1 VPEENAELPVGGD
14 RVRLR
19 HEHHPG
25 LEHLL
30 ERFGVNVL
38 KLALLY
44 QLDVDP
50 YSYVT
55 QLAVHQAFSAGQFG
69 AVYDGSA
76 PEMKNSLSRDQFA
89 ATFGGIY
96 SRTGAFKSGK
106 TTGWKVNYGTDG
118 NFVVLNR
125 DAQFEHATGTEEFV
139 FRVEGKKA
147 VLAGYHVKTSL
158 PVE

>member
-1 VPEENAELPVGGD
+1 MRALAAGMAAVLLAGCSAGGD
-14 RVRLR
+14 TDAA
-19 HEHHPG
+19 EQ
-25 LEHLL
+25 
-30 ERFGVNVL
+30 GVI
-38 KLALLY
+38 
-44 QLDVDP
+44 
-50 YSYVT
+50 
-55 QLAVHQAFSAGQFG
+55 AVHEAFSAGQFG
-69 AVYDGSA
+69 TVYDGSA

-125 DAQFEHATGTEEFV
+125 DAEFQHASGTEEFV
-139 FRVEGKKA
+139 FRVEGGKA

>member
-1 VPEENAELPVGGD
+1 MRALAAWVLAFLLVGCSAGGGTEAAEQ
-14 RVRLR
+14 
-19 HEHHPG
+19 
-25 LEHLL
+25 
-30 ERFGVNVL
+30 GVV
-38 KLALLY
+38 
-44 QLDVDP
+44 
-50 YSYVT
+50 
-55 QLAVHQAFSAGQFG
+55 AVHQAFSAGQFG